1 MRGAIREVEDTM
13 PSELHRIPDGD
24 PPLRGIS
31 GAGPTNQITMRRMT
45 CVDGLEA
52 ALAPMFDSLIIYD
65 ALFAAQHALIRA
77 AHRTYEDCQKHGG
90 RRNPLGLTKAASRL
104 MEMESKAV
112 GDSVGP
118 LAAAPDPVD
127 PTVGADAAWCAR
139 AVALMYADWGLAE
152 RPGERDFAAEDVSRF
167 LAELAE
173 GLHLERDAD
182 AIAAIDR
189 ARDRLEAWRV
199 SGE

>member
-1 MRGAIREVEDTM
+1 MGGN
-13 PSELHRIPDGD
+13 ELHRNPDGD
-24 PPLRGIS
+24 PLLRSTG
-31 GAGPTNQITMRRMT
+31 GADPPIQNTMRRMS

-52 ALAPMFDSLIIYD
+52 ALALVFDSLIIYD

-77 AHRTYEDCQKHGG
+77 AYRTYEDCQKHGG

-118 LAAAPDPVD
+118 LAEAPDPVD

-139 AVALMYADWGLAE
+139 AIAVMYADWGLAK
-152 RPGERDFAAEDVSRF
+152 RPGERDFAAEDVTRF

-173 GLHLERDAD
+173 GLHYQRDAD
-182 AIAAIDR
+182 VIAAIDR
-189 ARDRLEAWRV
+189 ARDRLEAWRI
-199 SGE
+199 SGA

>member
-1 MRGAIREVEDTM
+1 MGGD
-13 PSELHRIPDGD
+13 ELRRNPDGD
-24 PPLRGIS
+24 PLLRSS
-31 GAGPTNQITMRRMT
+31 GGVDPPIQITMRRMT

-52 ALAPMFDSLIIYD
+52 ALALVFDSLIIYD

-77 AHRTYEDCQKHGG
+77 AYRTYEDCRKHGG

-112 GDSVGP
+112 GDPVGP
-118 LAAAPDPVD
+118 LAEAPDPVD
-127 PTVGADAAWCAR
+127 ATVGADAAWCAR
-139 AVALMYADWGLAE
+139 AMALMYADWGLAE
-152 RPGERDFAAEDVSRF
+152 RPGERDFAAEDVTRF

-173 GLHLERDAD
+173 GLHYDRDAA
-182 AIAAIDR
+182 AITAIDR
-189 ARDRLEAWRV
+189 ARDRLEAWRI

>member
-1 MRGAIREVEDTM
+1 MA
-13 PSELHRIPDGD
+13 SELHRIPDGD
-24 PPLRGIS
+24 PPLHSIG
-31 GAGPTNQITMRRMT
+31 GAGPTIQITMRRMK

-52 ALAPMFDSLIIYD
+52 ALAGVFGSLIVYD

-77 AHRTYEDCQKHGG
+77 AYRTYEDCKKHGG

-112 GDSVGP
+112 GDVVGP
-118 LAAAPDPVD
+118 LAEAPDPVD

-139 AVALMYADWGLAE
+139 AIALMYADWGLAA
-152 RPGERDFAAEDVSRF
+152 RPGERDFAADDVTRF
-167 LAELAE
+167 LAELAD
-173 GLHLERDAD
+173 GLHDERDAG
-182 AIAAIDR
+182 ALAAIDR

>member
-1 MRGAIREVEDTM
+1 MA
-13 PSELHRIPDGD
+13 SELHRIPDGD
-24 PPLRGIS
+24 PPVRGS
-31 GAGPTNQITMRRMT
+31 GGAGPTNQIAMRRMK

-52 ALAPMFDSLIIYD
+52 ALALVFDSLIIFD

-77 AHRTYEDCQKHGG
+77 AYRTYEDCRKHGG

-104 MEMESKAV
+104 LEMESRVV
-112 GDSVGP
+112 GESVGP
-118 LAAAPDPVD
+118 LAEVPDPVD

-139 AVALMYADWGLAE
+139 AMALMYADWGLAV
-152 RPGERDFAAEDVSRF
+152 RPGERDFAAEDVTRF

-173 GLHLERDAD
+173 GLHGERDAD
-182 AIAAIDR
+182 ALAAIDR
-189 ARDRLEAWRV
+189 GRDRLEAWRV

>member
-1 MRGAIREVEDTM
+1 MASEV
-13 PSELHRIPDGD
+13 HRIPDGD
-24 PPLRGIS
+24 PPPHSVG
-31 GAGPTNQITMRRMT
+31 GAGPTIQITMRRMK

-52 ALAPMFDSLIIYD
+52 ALAGVFGSLIVYD

-77 AHRTYEDCQKHGG
+77 AYRTYEDCKKHGG

-112 GDSVGP
+112 GDVVGP
-118 LAAAPDPVD
+118 LAEAPDPVD

-139 AVALMYADWGLAE
+139 AIALMYADWGLAA
-152 RPGERDFAAEDVSRF
+152 RPGERDFAADDVTRF
-167 LAELAE
+167 LAELAD
-173 GLHLERDAD
+173 GLHDERDVD
-182 AIAAIDR
+182 ALAAIDR
-189 ARDRLEAWRV
+189 GRDRLEAWRV